1 MAVRSDTDMMR
12 MGVSHQLSAEQEAYV
27 YIESRIRTNVYTAG
41 QRLVAEDIAAELSM
55 SRMPVREAFR
65 RLAGDGLVTLR
76 ANRGAVVTTL
86 GEDGIREAFEM
97 RAVLEALAAS
107 AAVDHLTPSR
117 MRDLQALL
125 ERMEEVDLEY
135 QEWVTRHRE
144 FHEYLTDL
152 SGLPRVCRQISLL
165 HSLIEPYMRV
175 WVARESNSMD
185 SKACH
190 EHLMQA
196 LRSGDKLAVEAE
208 MRIHVLST
216 IPAEAVSATF
226 GD

>member
-1 MAVRSDTDMMR
+1 MLRTD
-12 MGVSHQLSAEQEAYV
+12 VSHQLSAEQEAYS
-27 YIESRIRTNVYTAG
+27 YIDTRIRTNVYMAG
-41 QRLVAEDIAAELSM
+41 QRLVAEDIATELAM

-65 RLAGDGLVTLR
+65 RLASDGLITLR
-76 ANRGAVVTTL
+76 ANRGAVVTAL
-86 GEDGIREAFEM
+86 GEEDIREAFEM
-97 RAVLEALAAS
+97 RSVLEALAAAS
-107 AAVDHLTPSR
+107 AVQYLTPSR

-125 ERMEEVDLEY
+125 ERMEEANLEY

-152 SGLPRVCRQISLL
+152 SRLPRVCRQIAVL

-190 EHLMQA
+190 EHLMAA
-196 LRSGDKLAVEAE
+196 LRSGDKAVVESE
-208 MRIHVLST
+208 MRAHVLST
-216 IPAEAVSATF
+216 IPASAVSTKV